1 MGIEVD
7 SGALEV
13 HVCPLLDF
21 QALRLM
27 RTKRLIES
35 SRENGNGE
43 ARVEEGSE
51 ETNAFARGKIR
62 GMSQKR
68 G

>member
-13 HVCPLLDF
+13 HVGPLLDF

-43 ARVEEGSE
+43 ERVEEGSE